1 MGFYVTLDIKC
12 DNKVN
17 KLWVFLKKIG
27 VRDSLVALQS
37 KFNSIPFF
45 FYKNSVCYNP
55 NYVLALQG
63 LTTVARKKC
72 PLAGRNLEQA
82 QSIDR
87 HGGDTLITI
96 SYQ

>member
-1 MGFYVTLDIKC
+1 MGFYVTLDIEC

-17 KLWVFLKKIG
+17 KLWVFPKKIG

-55 NYVLALQG
+55 NYVSALQG
-63 LTTVARKKC
+63 LTT
-72 PLAGRNLEQA
+72 GRNLEQA
-82 QSIDR
+82 ESIDR

>member
-1 MGFYVTLDIKC
+1 MGFYVTLDIEC

-45 FYKNSVCYNP
+45 FYKNNP
-55 NYVLALQG
+55 NYVSTLQG

-72 PLAGRNLEQA
+72 PLAGSEHRQ
-82 QSIDR
+82 
-87 HGGDTLITI
+87 TWW
-96 SYQ
+96 